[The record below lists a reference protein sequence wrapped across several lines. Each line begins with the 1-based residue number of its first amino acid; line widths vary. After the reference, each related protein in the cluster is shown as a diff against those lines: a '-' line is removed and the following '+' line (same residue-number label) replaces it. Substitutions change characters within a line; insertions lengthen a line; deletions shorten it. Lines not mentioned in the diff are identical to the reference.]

1 MSRYPT
7 ANRIFLGAWCC
18 ILVLLQ
24 NSLGL
29 SAVYEVNP
37 NSPIQDL
44 VNNLQAGD
52 TLNFSPGEYTTPV
65 LIQSKGFST
74 KPIRIKGGRDVVFNG
89 LAKINTEW
97 TEVQDGIYQATVTQP
112 VRQLFVN
119 GELMT
124 PARWPNMTFAQ
135 RWDNSKWPAADTGA
149 HYGKMVDADLASAGI
164 DFTGCVATLN
174 IGSWQTFRRMITK
187 HAAGQDH
194 FEYPTDAHSRL
205 HNAKHPAGMD
215 RYCIYGK
222 AALDTPGEWYYDA
235 DSSTLLL
242 YPPANKSPDDFT
254 IESKRMS
261 DALVLQDAHHVHVSG
276 FRFRGTTVRME
287 NVHHCTLENIAIEY
301 GSTVANPFGPNL
313 QHPAVTSKRWN
324 ARKWFGETSVDTLTE
339 VTGDDNVLRN
349 IRVRYSEGPGLT
361 VAGKRNL
368 IENCLIQEID
378 WHGLDYGY
386 GIDLLAA
393 TPVTVRRVTLDHC
406 GGSEGLRLANHG
418 PSLVEHCHL
427 HHCGLRQSDGAI
439 IQVSTAGATGTEI
452 RFNWIHDHNAF
463 HWGGNGIRGDDQ
475 SRGLAIHHNVIW
487 NCREKGIVTKGDQHR
502 VYHNSCFNNPKI
514 DILIPRNRLPGKPKE
529 LAMQNRRTE
538 VYNNLGAVT
547 GSWFWEKRKLPP
559 LGKHSNNQAAENHFF
574 RDVVTQDFR
583 LKPNAPPV
591 DAGKV
596 IKGISEKHQGTRP
609 DLGAHEA
616 DASHWKAGYEVP

>member
-287 NVHHCTLENIAIEY
+287 IVHHCTLENIAIEY

-313 QHPAVTSKRWN
+313 QHPA
-324 ARKWFGETSVDTLTE
+324 
-339 VTGDDNVLRN
+339 
-349 IRVRYSEGPGLT
+349 
-361 VAGKRNL
+361 
-368 IENCLIQEID
+368 
-378 WHGLDYGY
+378 
-386 GIDLLAA
+386 
-393 TPVTVRRVTLDHC
+393 
-406 GGSEGLRLANHG
+406 
-418 PSLVEHCHL
+418 
-427 HHCGLRQSDGAI
+427 
-439 IQVSTAGATGTEI
+439 
-452 RFNWIHDHNAF
+452 
-463 HWGGNGIRGDDQ
+463 
-475 SRGLAIHHNVIW
+475 
-487 NCREKGIVTKGDQHR
+487 
-502 VYHNSCFNNPKI
+502 
-514 DILIPRNRLPGKPKE
+514 
-529 LAMQNRRTE
+529 
-538 VYNNLGAVT
+538 
-547 GSWFWEKRKLPP
+547 
-559 LGKHSNNQAAENHFF
+559 
-574 RDVVTQDFR
+574 
-583 LKPNAPPV
+583 
-591 DAGKV
+591 
-596 IKGISEKHQGTRP
+596 
-609 DLGAHEA
+609 
-616 DASHWKAGYEVP
+616 